1 MAHQNTRFLPAIAV
15 LVLAVAAATGV
26 HAQTCTMLHSF
37 NNNVGDPLRTVYSG
51 IVAQGRDG
59 NLYSTSFAGG
69 QGSTADGTTFRVTPS
84 GTLTVVYSFDLFSFH
99 SPSSG
104 LTLGTDGF
112 FYGTSTVGSSNPGT
126 IFKAD
131 AGGNVIVPVL
141 YGFTGLGDGGDPVAP
156 PIEGTDGNFYG
167 TTFSGGG
174 GTVSGGVVYKITP
187 GGTFKTLHVFS
198 STDGAG
204 PTAPLVQGSDGKFYG
219 TTSFGSSGATAEGTV
234 FKITSTGKIATIYK
248 FDITHGR
255 QPIAPL
261 ALGSDGN
268 FYGTTTEG
276 GANGLGVVFKITSGG
291 KLTLLHSF
299 SGTDGQTPQA
309 GLVQANDGTFY
320 GTAAAGGKLGF
331 GNVYKITSAGVFNS
345 VCDFDKTT
353 GATPEVTLIQHTNGL
368 FYGDT
373 AAGGGTNQ
381 GVFYSVNDSQQPFVS
396 LLTTSGK
403 VGATIEILGQ
413 GFTGTTGV
421 FFNGVSAAFT
431 IDPVNPDTYITA
443 AVPNGATKGKVM
455 VVTSTGTLTSNKV
468 FTVLPTIL
476 SFNPTSGAVGASVA
490 VTGSGLTKASK
501 VTFGGVKATTFTVN
515 SDSQV
520 TAAVPTGA
528 KTGKIAITTPAGAAT
543 SSGTF
548 TVTP

>member
-1 MAHQNTRFLPAIAV
+1 MTHQGTRFLPAIAV

-37 NNNVGDPLRTVYSG
+37 DKNLGDPLRMVYPG

-59 NLYSTSFAGG
+59 NLYSTSLAGG
-69 QGSTADGTTFRVTPS
+69 QGSNADGTTFWVTPS
-84 GTLTVVYSFDLFSFH
+84 SGALKVVYSFDIFNFH

-112 FYGTSTVGSSNPGT
+112 FYGTSTVGISNPGT

-131 AGGNVIVPVL
+131 SGGNVIVPVL
-141 YGFTGLGDGGDPVAP
+141 YSFTGLSDGGDPMAP

-174 GTVSGGVVYKITP
+174 TTDGGVVYKIAA
-187 GGTFKTLHVFS
+187 GKFAMLHAFG
-198 STDGAG
+198 STEGAG
-204 PTAPLVQGSDGKFYG
+204 STAPLVQGSDGYFYG
-219 TTSFGSSGATAEGTV
+219 TTSFGGSGATAEGTV
-234 FKITSTGKIATIYK
+234 FKITSAGKLTTIYK

-261 ALGSDGN
+261 VQGSDGN

-276 GANGLGVVFKITSGG
+276 GANGFGVVFKITHAG

-299 SGTDGQTPQA
+299 SGTDGQTPLA

-320 GTAAAGGKLGF
+320 GTASAGGKLGF
-331 GNVYKITSAGVFNS
+331 GNVYKITSAGVFTS
-345 VCDFDKTT
+345 VCDFDKST
-353 GATPEVTLIQHTNGL
+353 GASPEVTLIQHTNGV

-373 AAGGGTNQ
+373 ATGGTANM

-396 LLTTSGK
+396 LMTISGK
-403 VGATIEILGQ
+403 VGKTVEILGQ

-431 IDPVNPDTYITA
+431 IDPVNPDTYLTA
-443 AVPNGATKGKVM
+443 TVPAGATKGKVT
-455 VVTSTGTLTSNKV
+455 VVISTGTLTSNNV

-476 SFNPTSGAVGASVA
+476 SFNPTSGAVGASVV

-520 TAAVPTGA
+520 TATVPTGA
-528 KTGKIAITTPAGAAT
+528 KTGKIGITTPAGAAS